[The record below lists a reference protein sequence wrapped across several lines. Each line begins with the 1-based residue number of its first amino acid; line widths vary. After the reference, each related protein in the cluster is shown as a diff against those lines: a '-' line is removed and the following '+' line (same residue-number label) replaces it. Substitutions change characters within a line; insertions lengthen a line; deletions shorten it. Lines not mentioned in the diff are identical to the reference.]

1 VEPVVE
7 VTSTFLATVVLQ
19 VLEQVRH
26 IEVVQEALL
35 RLVVVKMLCITQQP
49 AAAVV
54 VCLLELMEKQ
64 LVMVE
69 VEMVDW
75 AVPTLQVMV

>member
-26 IEVVQEALL
+26 IAVVQEALL

-49 AAAVV
+49 AAVAV
-54 VCLLELMEKQ
+54 VCLLETMEKQ

-69 VEMVDW
+69 VETVEL
-75 AVPTLQVMV
+75 AVSTLQVMV